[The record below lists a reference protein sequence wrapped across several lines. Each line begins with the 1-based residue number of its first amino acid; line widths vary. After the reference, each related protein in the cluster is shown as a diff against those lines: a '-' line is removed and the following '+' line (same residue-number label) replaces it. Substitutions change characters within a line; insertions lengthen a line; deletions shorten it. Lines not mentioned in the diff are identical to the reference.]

1 MKGARMSTSVPA
13 EAPAPSFVSSLGN
26 LLIAPREAFT
36 GILRKPSPWLPLLLY
51 IGLQLVFTA
60 VWTSKLDIMAFVTA
74 QSEEAGRPAPP
85 AQALPF
91 IKGMFWAGPLLFVP
105 IAFFLMALGLWVIY
119 RFFYGSDV
127 TYKISMTICAWTSLI
142 TSIVTMPLI
151 LLTMVLKG
159 DWQVDPRTALAAN
172 LGALLDKA
180 TTAKWLFALA
190 GSLDLVSIW
199 IVFLLATGFAV
210 AIRKSTGS
218 ALWGVVVPWLL
229 FVLIGVAWAAIF

>member
-1 MKGARMSTSVPA
+1 MSTHVSA

-26 LLIAPREAFT
+26 LLIAPREAFV
-36 GILRKPSPWLPLLLY
+36 GILRRPSPWLPLLLY
-51 IGLQLVFTA
+51 IGLNLAFTA

-74 QSEEAGRPAPP
+74 QAEEAGRPAPP

-91 IKGMFWAGPLLFVP
+91 IKGMFWAGPLLFIP
-105 IAFFLMALGLWVIY
+105 IGFFVMALGLWLIY

-127 TYKISMTICAWTSLI
+127 TYKIAMTVCAWTSLI
-142 TSIVTMPLI
+142 TAIVTMPLI
-151 LLTMVLKG
+151 FLTMSLKG

-180 TTAKWLFALA
+180 STAKPLFVLA
-190 GSLDLVSIW
+190 GQVDLVSIW
-199 IVFLLATGFAV
+199 VVFLLATGFAV
-210 AIRKSTGS
+210 AMKKSTSS

-229 FVLIGVAWAAIF
+229 FVLIAVGWAAAF

>member
-1 MKGARMSTSVPA
+1 MSTSVPA

>member
-1 MKGARMSTSVPA
+1 MSTSVPA

-105 IAFFLMALGLWVIY
+105 IAFFVMALGLWVIY

-229 FVLIGVAWAAIF
+229 FVLIGVAWAAAF

>member
-1 MKGARMSTSVPA
+1 MSTSVPA

-91 IKGMFWAGPLLFVP
+91 IKGMFWAGPLVFVP
-105 IAFFLMALGLWVIY
+105 IAFFVMALGLWVIY

>member
-1 MKGARMSTSVPA
+1 MSTHVPA

-229 FVLIGVAWAAIF
+229 FVLIGVAWAAAF

>member
-1 MKGARMSTSVPA
+1 
-13 EAPAPSFVSSLGN
+13 
-26 LLIAPREAFT
+26 
-36 GILRKPSPWLPLLLY
+36 
-51 IGLQLVFTA
+51 
-60 VWTSKLDIMAFVTA
+60 
-74 QSEEAGRPAPP
+74 
-85 AQALPF
+85 
-91 IKGMFWAGPLLFVP
+91 
-105 IAFFLMALGLWVIY
+105 MALGLWVIY

>member
-1 MKGARMSTSVPA
+1 MSTSVPA

-91 IKGMFWAGPLLFVP
+91 IKGMFWAGPLVFVP
-105 IAFFLMALGLWVIY
+105 IAFFVMALGLWVIY

-229 FVLIGVAWAAIF
+229 FVLIGVAWAAAF

>member
-1 MKGARMSTSVPA
+1 MSTSVPA

-91 IKGMFWAGPLLFVP
+91 IKGMFWAGPLVFVP

-229 FVLIGVAWAAIF
+229 FVLIGVAWAAAF

>member
-1 MKGARMSTSVPA
+1 MSTSVPA

-91 IKGMFWAGPLLFVP
+91 IKGMFWAGPLVFVP
-105 IAFFLMALGLWVIY
+105 IAFFVMALGLWVIY

-180 TTAKWLFALA
+180 TTSKPLFALA

-229 FVLIGVAWAAIF
+229 FVLIGVAWAAAF